1 MINQISQYLLRKLPK
16 SFRGW
21 TDEAVEDYVLFH
33 VEHQQLI
40 AVESDQGI
48 QAVIIGWPTE
58 EMQLE
63 QFRWKEPTKHGRYWF
78 WDQIASETPEAC
90 MICFSQFFLRRPES
104 IGLPSFGVRH
114 GKIREFAPALLIY
127 KKGNEIY
134 GN

>member
-16 SFRGW
+16 SFQGW
-21 TDEAVEDYVLFH
+21 TNEAVEDYVLFH

-48 QAVIIGWPTE
+48 QSVIIGWPTE

-78 WDQIASETPEAC
+78 CDQIASETPEAC

-104 IGLPSFGVRH
+104 IELPSFGVRH